1 MDTSNDSA
9 AILAEHLEANGVAVV
24 WADSAAVSVSH
35 PLNSAVH
42 EDVTAVNGRYVT
54 AYGYEVGQYGDEQE
68 TAHRVAY
75 LVNAGSRGESLP
87 VDVELISATIQRAL
101 RLGSGRPDPDALTEL
116 EEELRG
122 HVALLL
128 PEVRESARSLWPNSI
143 EAHRLHAR
151 LDGIWRQTQ
160 RSLGRGVLSAQIR
173 VHQLARDCQ
182 YLLAWHTA
190 GSRR

>member
-9 AILAEHLEANGVAVV
+9 AVLAGHLEANGVAVV
-24 WADSAAVSVSH
+24 WTDAAAVSVSH
-35 PLNSAVH
+35 PLNSTVH
-42 EDVTAVNGRYVT
+42 EDVTADSGRYVT
-54 AYGYEVGQYGDEQE
+54 VYGYEVGQYGDEQE

-75 LVNAGSRGESLP
+75 LVGADSGRESLP
-87 VDVELISATIQRAL
+87 VDVELISATIRHAL
-101 RLGSGRPDPDALTEL
+101 RLVSGRPDTHALTEL

-143 EAHRLHAR
+143 EAHRLQAR
-151 LDGIWRQTQ
+151 LNGIERQTQ
-160 RSLGRGVLSAQIR
+160 RGLGQGLLSAQIQ

-182 YLLAWHTA
+182 YLLARHTA
-190 GSRR
+190 ETRR